1 MTKILVINAGS
12 SSVKFQ
18 LYNYPNQVICKG
30 LCERIFVDGAFTI
43 EINDQKQKL
52 DIKMNSH
59 KDAIEVILN
68 NLKSNKL
75 INNYDEIQII
85 GHRVVQGGSV
95 YQESTLITDEVIEKL
110 NDLSKLAPLH
120 NPGAVNVMKIFR
132 TLCPKAKNVAV
143 FDTSFHQTM
152 PDKNFIYPVPYA
164 WYEDHSVRKYGM
176 HGTSSRFIVKKLKE
190 ELNLKHG
197 NIINCH
203 LGNGA
208 SITAIKNWKGFNT
221 SMGLTPLAGIMMGTR
236 SGDID
241 PAILEYMAKATNK
254 DVFEL
259 TNILNKESGLHGV
272 SGISSDMR
280 DVIAASAKGNKRA
293 ELALNIYVS
302 KIVNYI
308 SMYLND
314 LENKTEVIVF
324 TAGIGENASLI
335 RERVIQNLHMIK
347 VDINSEINN
356 ARSADMRKIS
366 TTDSEVA
373 VYVVPTDEEIMIA
386 EDAYKISNSNN

>member
-18 LYNYPNQVICKG
+18 LYNYPNQVIAKG
-30 LCERIFVDGAFTI
+30 LCERIFVDGNFTI
-43 EINDQKQKL
+43 EINDKKDTQA
-52 DIKMNSH
+52 ITMNSH

-68 NLKSNKL
+68 SLKVNKL
-75 INNYDEIQII
+75 INNYDEINII

-95 YQESTLITDEVIEKL
+95 YKESILINDEVIKQLE
-110 NDLSKLAPLH
+110 NLSKLAPLH
-120 NPGAVNVMKIFR
+120 NPGAVNVMKIFK
-132 TLCPKAKNVAV
+132 TLCPKAENVAV

-152 PDKNFIYPVPYA
+152 PDTNYIYPLPYS
-164 WYEDHSVRKYGM
+164 WYQDYSVRKYGM
-176 HGTSSRFIVKKLKE
+176 HGTSSRFIVQKLKK
-190 ELNLKHG
+190 ELNLKEG

-208 SITAIKNWKGFNT
+208 SITAIKNWKCFNT

-259 TNILNKESGLHGV
+259 TNILNKESGLLGV

-280 DVIAASAKGNKRA
+280 DVIAAAGKGNKRA

-335 RERVIQNLHMIK
+335 RERIIEKLHI
-347 VDINSEINN
+347 VQVEIDREINN
-356 ARSADMRKIS
+356 KRSSDMRKIS
-366 TTDSEVA
+366 TNNSKID

-386 EDAYKISNSNN
+386 KDAYNISQR